1 MIVLKV
7 KIYNNRQIL
16 IPNCGVLDSVIAQVR
31 ETEKLVLLDILSLS
45 SPIMFVV
52 LSLDL
57 LISIH
62 HQGYDGKFL
71 AAMSS
76 SRNDDVTKSVCLSV
90 CV

>member
-45 SPIMFVV
+45 SPVIFIE
-52 LSLDL
+52 LGLDL
-57 LISIH
+57 LMSIQ
-62 HQGYDGKFL
+62 HQGYNRK
-71 AAMSS
+71 
-76 SRNDDVTKSVCLSV
+76 
-90 CV
+90 